1 MGFAWGPAESCWFS
15 LGRCCYE
22 KRGGKPE
29 RGRRRRWGDAGIV
42 PFFPELPGGVTS
54 PRWLAGCSF
63 QLLSLARAFLFDS
76 AWLLVVVTL
85 GHRALGWALSPRAD
99 ACAGHM
105 SRNTLLFFLPA
116 FPFFFFSFHTVCYLG
131 YRKLFVAPVP
141 GSDYCVS
148 LFCLA
153 CALRCPCHPLFRAY
167 SLFFVFIYVDARVMS
182 RAEEVKRE
190 GSVPCGPWG
199 HPMCNS
205 RGTAGSCAWGTG
217 LLPDFFAVAI

>member
-1 MGFAWGPAESCWFS
+1 MSFCVSSALSFLSRFIIVRFSYVLDAFHVGRSEPSSPVCEPRGDPLECGPFPAITFILFICVLFQVRRCGVFISFVSPFLLPREDPVGFAWGPAESCWFS

-63 QLLSLARAFLFDS
+63 QLLSLGRAFLFDS

-116 FPFFFFSFHTVCYLG
+116 FPFFFFFSH
-131 YRKLFVAPVP
+131 RM
-141 GSDYCVS
+141 
-148 LFCLA
+148 
-153 CALRCPCHPLFRAY
+153 LFR
-167 SLFFVFIYVDARVMS
+167 
-182 RAEEVKRE
+182 
-190 GSVPCGPWG
+190 VP
-199 HPMCNS
+199 
-205 RGTAGSCAWGTG
+205 
-217 LLPDFFAVAI
+217 